1 MTGSSSRL
9 LQIQGKWYQERKA
22 NKNQNPRQKKQQKLF
37 YTVIRNWITRI
48 FTGFASVIRIYRV
61 RKHMETSFP
70 VLISLEQNPMNFR
83 VPLQDYDTAREV
95 LRGAV
100 SKGTCRW
107 EILQW

>member
-1 MTGSSSRL
+1 
-9 LQIQGKWYQERKA
+9 
-22 NKNQNPRQKKQQKLF
+22 
-37 YTVIRNWITRI
+37 
-48 FTGFASVIRIYRV
+48 
-61 RKHMETSFP
+61 METSFP